1 MDNLYPGAEGRHAP
15 VNQNPKW
22 SESYFFE
29 FYDPLSTV
37 GGVIRIGILEN
48 AQTSNLWF
56 IMFKDKKLI
65 YNRFCAASPYT
76 PNRMDNG
83 VEVANV
89 FMKSI
94 TPLTKAVVEFSSENF
109 SMSLTFDATAPM
121 VDTIEMVKGKY
132 DKEPSYRHLEGP
144 ASVKGFIN
152 LRGTKTDIVNGYC
165 VRDISWGIRDWE
177 KMLHYRLSWPYF
189 TNGKVVAITHA
200 IFENDINNY
209 QMAVYDGNQWLQIH
223 DLEDNIE
230 FAEDGMTVKS
240 LHYRFRDGN
249 NKIWEYTAK
258 PIFNYM
264 IPVDGFR
271 TSMNW
276 MEYRLN
282 DGTVGYGTCE
292 CGFRLPLEKNF

>member
-1 MDNLYPGAEGRHAP
+1 MKPSVPIALDTALQEVKDMLKAETDSRKRINLISLITVLTVIRRDWDTAAASRVDDIECLTDIMKRGVKLVP
-15 VNQNPKW
+15 
-22 SESYFFE
+22 
-29 FYDPLSTV
+29 DPLRQKLSE
-37 GGVIRIGILEN
+37 VIIQAEQNRVDLRISAL
-48 AQTSNLWF
+48 
-56 IMFKDKKLI
+56 
-65 YNRFCAASPYT
+65 
-76 PNRMDNG
+76 
-83 VEVANV
+83 
-89 FMKSI
+89 
-94 TPLTKAVVEFSSENF
+94 
-109 SMSLTFDATAPM
+109 DAT
-121 VDTIEMVKGKY
+121 IE
-132 DKEPSYRHLEGP
+132 SLEGP
-144 ASVKGFIN
+144 ASVKGSIN

-292 CGFRLPLEKNF
+292 CGFRLPLERTF